1 MLSSIHIR
9 LGRAAL
15 EMSQMEL
22 AMLSKLS
29 VKTIQALESGNN
41 GTDNS
46 KQKTLKAIR
55 KVFED
60 RGIEFRFLD
69 NDGVAIKYIPLK

>member
-60 RGIEFRFLD
+60 KGIEFRFLN